1 MFWLCYQTL
10 CSFISWQDYIM
21 WVWLYHLFGLYWGTE
36 FFLACHEMAIA
47 GAFCQFYW
55 TRDKRKVSFPVLRG
69 IWWVFRYHLGTV
81 AFGSCII
88 AIIQLIRTILA
99 YIQNK

>member
-1 MFWLCYQTL
+1 MMF
-10 CSFISWQDYIM
+10 
-21 WVWLYHLFGLYWGTE
+21 
-36 FFLACHEMAIA
+36 FFRE
-47 GAFCQFYW
+47 
-55 TRDKRKVSFPVLRG
+55 KSKVSFPVVRG

-99 YIQNK
+99 YIQNKLVLIYFKLLYYNKYYLRECEANNVINSLNYDRFDVSSRC